1 MPPKKTAATPTKTT
15 KKTKGAGIKMSK
27 QGSVRPSTATPSRLA
42 ARVPSITR
50 QPKPPIIPGPAV
62 PLSADDKKWVDLFTE
77 VWGVSSVDTTVV
89 ITIKPIPSIEEVYD
103 LTDKQKKMLTEAR
116 QVEDNSLSI
125 LVDEEAAN
133 VFIHLNYKD
142 TDHYNDNKIF
152 FEAFDEAADV
162 EPFRRA
168 ETDYLEYIAI
178 VFVSMM
184 KEFIIPQHLLD
195 IAKDIKQGHNIGTL
209 DKLPK
214 DILTKIADMVLGE
227 NNYFKIIIEATPSY
241 RSARNFGETIL
252 RNVYA
257 KFLVENKVPEDR
269 IEIYIYEWNEES
281 DDPEKIK
288 RRIPFPA
295 PVTASRRV
303 GGLKKTNV
311 KKNSK

>member
-1 MPPKKTAATPTKTT
+1 MPPKKTASTPT
-15 KKTKGAGIKMSK
+15 KTKGAGMKMSK
-27 QGSVRPSTATPSRLA
+27 QQGSVRPSTATPSRLA

-152 FEAFDEAADV
+152 FEAF
-162 EPFRRA
+162 
-168 ETDYLEYIAI
+168 
-178 VFVSMM
+178 
-184 KEFIIPQHLLD
+184 
-195 IAKDIKQGHNIGTL
+195 
-209 DKLPK
+209 LP
-214 DILTKIADMVLGE
+214 
-227 NNYFKIIIEATPSY
+227 
-241 RSARNFGETIL
+241 
-252 RNVYA
+252 
-257 KFLVENKVPEDR
+257 VP
-269 IEIYIYEWNEES
+269 
-281 DDPEKIK
+281 
-288 RRIPFPA
+288 
-295 PVTASRRV
+295 
-303 GGLKKTNV
+303 L
-311 KKNSK
+311 

>member
-42 ARVPSITR
+42 RVPSITQ

-62 PLSADDKKWVDLFTE
+62 PLLADDEKWVKLFTG
-77 VWGVSSVDTTVV
+77 VWGESSIDTTVV

-142 TDHYNDNKIF
+142 TVHYNDNKIF
-152 FEAFDEAADV
+152 FQAFDGDADV
-162 EPFRRA
+162 EPFRGA
-168 ETDYLEYIAI
+168 ETDYLQYIVT

-195 IAKDIKQGHNIGTL
+195 IAKDIKQGHNIGFL

-227 NNYFKIIIEATPSY
+227 NNYFKIIIEATPSH

-269 IEIYIYEWNEES
+269 IEIYINEERGG
-281 DDPEKIK
+281 EKIK